1 MSAEH
6 TVVDLKRLLG
16 QLLPAVGLTHESAL
30 VHLAHLYEEM
40 LVEKQQLL
48 EQCQAE
54 EEAQAVQS
62 ISDPCEIDSGEQKA
76 DEVPDQDQETI
87 QQQEEAGQKSETQL
101 SESRKKLEQIEEKER
116 GLFH

>member
-30 VHLAHLYEEM
+30 VHLAQLYEEM

-76 DEVPDQDQETI
+76 DEVPDQDTI

-116 GLFH
+116 GFFY